1 MKKYLYLVAIA
12 LVSCGAVLS
21 SCSDDKITGDSIFST
36 KAVEPSTS
44 GCTRTTPCLII

>member
-21 SCSDDKITGDSIFST
+21 SCSDDKISGDSIFST
-36 KAVEPSTS
+36 KAVE
-44 GCTRTTPCLII
+44 RNAFDQ